1 MKPSSQAPIGGDA
14 SWRPSPAAQ
23 LVDAAVWHLSEA
35 NTDAMEAARHLE
47 ALAGHGGISREQ
59 AKRLRAA
66 AGAAA
71 MAAEAAERL
80 RCWELLGG

>member
-1 MKPSSQAPIGGDA
+1 MRPSSQAAPSGGDA
-14 SWRPSPAAQ
+14 SWRPSPAA
-23 LVDAAVWHLSEA
+23 LLADACRYHLSEA

-47 ALAGHGGISREQ
+47 ALAGHGGISKDQ

-80 RCWELLGG
+80 RWELLGG

>member
-1 MKPSSQAPIGGDA
+1 MRPSSQAAPSGGDA
-14 SWRPSPAAQ
+14 SWRPSPAA
-23 LVDAAVWHLSEA
+23 LLADAAGFHLTEA

-47 ALAGHGGISREQ
+47 ALAGHGGISRDQ

-71 MAAEAAERL
+71 MAGEAAERL
-80 RCWELLGG
+80 RWELLGG